1 MSPGSLLD
9 GDSGINLSIETD
21 SRTAG
26 KKQDH
31 TSNRQFGIFILNFFT
46 FRFAST
52 SDPNILCKQSP
63 LNL

>member
-31 TSNRQFGIFILNFFT
+31 TSNRQFGIFILNFLLLDWLVRAIPT
-46 FRFAST
+46 YSVNRV
-52 SDPNILCKQSP
+52 L
-63 LNL
+63 